1 MSAHI
6 QDTAIPR
13 LGDRLEA
20 LGRSLGERE
29 AVHGEAL
36 QRARD
41 CAAGLRDH
49 VAAALDRFHAA
60 SEKAGAPHLRVEVG
74 EIRVDDKHLRA
85 VEFELCRG
93 RHRAIV
99 TAKSR
104 GEVTL
109 VGPFRAGKAKSRGE
123 VTLVGPFRAGK
134 VEGPCKSFPLEA
146 QEELHLALGEFLEQF
161 VEEAATP

>member
-1 MSAHI
+1 MSAHL
-6 QDTAIPR
+6 QDTAIPT
-13 LGDRLEA
+13 LGDRLET

-29 AVHGEAL
+29 AVHVEAL
-36 QRARD
+36 QRARE
-41 CAAGLRDH
+41 CVARLRDH

-60 SEKAGAPHLRVEVG
+60 SEKAGAPHLRVDIG

-109 VGPFRAGKAKSRGE
+109 VGPFR
-123 VTLVGPFRAGK
+123 TGK
-134 VEGPCKSFPLEA
+134 VEGPCKSFPFEA
-146 QEELHLALGEFLEQF
+146 QEELQLALGEFLEQF